1 MNVRIIFQDVI
12 AYHKIEIK
20 YFEEIVTLY
29 TRGKILKHPAE
40 KIPLRPSFRR
50 IHNFAIM
57 SPHMTTRYLPTRS
70 LIHFQQT
77 LPAHLVNQF
86 YRAGRLT
93 RRATSTHASL
103 RYERIRQIL
112 PRTRSPTANFSARG
126 SAEPPLPPSAGRVV
140 RVLTRA
146 THRPF
151 RKLSATTRRKMYDPL
166 ITHVLVER
174 VPSFSYFHISLEK
187 EA

>member
-1 MNVRIIFQDVI
+1 
-12 AYHKIEIK
+12 
-20 YFEEIVTLY
+20 
-29 TRGKILKHPAE
+29 
-40 KIPLRPSFRR
+40 
-50 IHNFAIM
+50 M

-166 ITHVLVER
+166 ITHVLVE
-174 VPSFSYFHISLEK
+174 PPFFLLFSHLPRKGGVETIELGK
-187 EA
+187 CNNEAGHDFSRGCD